1 MHPVLVRFVASEVKA
16 TIWPSAEMDGWTLSL
31 LPWVSSLSTEAQ
43 DVLPSVRLRTKIWA
57 NPLSHSEVR
66 LVALDWNATKRPS
79 PEILARPLVPL
90 LSSPLES
97 TETHLVWPVVR
108 SCTKTCEFPF

>member
-16 TIWPSAEMDGWTLSL
+16 TIWPSAEMDGWILSL

-43 DVLPSVRLRTKIWA
+43 DVLPSVRLRTKIWT

-66 LVALDWNATKRPS
+66 LVALDLNATKRLS
-79 PEILARPLVPL
+79 LGILGRALLPL
-90 LSSPLES
+90 LSLPSES

-108 SCTKTCEFPF
+108 S